1 ADRVRTVQVYARV
14 SPDHKFRIVKALQ
27 SHGEVTAVTGDGV
40 NDAPALRAA
49 DIGVAMGRSG
59 TDVAREAS
67 DMVLADDNFVSIYNA
82 VEEGRVVFD
91 NVRKVTFF
99 LVSTGVAAIVAILY
113 SLGARLPLPFLPAQL
128 LWLNVVTNGLQDVA
142 LAFEPGEKG
151 VLKRPPRRRNEP
163 IVSRLLWERTLFT
176 GVTMAAGSLVL
187 FTWTLNRGE
196 SIEQARTVALTTMVI
211 FMAFHVYNSR
221 SEQQSIFVLNPLR
234 NPFLLAATLGAL
246 AIHAAALH
254 WGPTQFVLR
263 VEPVDAASWLRMVAV
278 ASTVVL
284 VSELHK
290 LLRWA
295 PEPASQR
302 LEAAVSGGPGSAG
315 G

>member
-1 ADRVRTVQVYARV
+1 
-14 SPDHKFRIVKALQ
+14 
-27 SHGEVTAVTGDGV
+27 
-40 NDAPALRAA
+40 
-49 DIGVAMGRSG
+49 
-59 TDVAREAS
+59 
-67 DMVLADDNFVSIYNA
+67 MVLADDNFVSIYNA

-91 NVRKVTFF
+91 NVRKVTFY

-163 IVSRLLWERTLFT
+163 IVSKLLWERTLFT
-176 GVTMAAGSLVL
+176 GVTMAAGSLVM
-187 FTWTLNRGE
+187 FTWTLGRDE
-196 SIEQARTVALTTMVI
+196 TIEQARTVALTTMVI
-211 FMAFHVYNSR
+211 YMAFHVYNSR
-221 SEQQSIFVLNPLR
+221 SEWQSIFVLSPLR

-254 WGPTQFVLR
+254 WEPTQFVLR
-263 VEPVDAASWLRMVAV
+263 VEPVDGGTWLRMVAV

-290 LLRWA
+290 LLRRSAAA
-295 PEPASQR
+295 PRAAS
-302 LEAAVSGGPGSAG
+302 SGP
-315 G
+315 